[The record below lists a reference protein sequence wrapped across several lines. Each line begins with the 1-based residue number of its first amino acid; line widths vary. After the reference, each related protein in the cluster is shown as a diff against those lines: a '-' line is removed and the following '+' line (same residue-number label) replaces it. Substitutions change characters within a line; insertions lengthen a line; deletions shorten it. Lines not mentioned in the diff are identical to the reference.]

1 MNRIAAWLSVGLSG
15 LFAVPGSHAQPQ
27 RLAPLPAPTYAISL
41 GGRDACV
48 TPHTRN
54 RARADGGK
62 IDVQITSPSAGFFTV
77 TMTGTPAAESYLC
90 CTSTAAQTFHL
101 VQEFEVSCSDPRV
114 RFVALTLDS
123 SLVGYVRSARK
134 AGASVRLATASVIAE
149 SSETSPLSL
158 SHPTLASSGTEGHLC
173 NQHLPPLEGRLMPI
187 GRYTLVADFVL
198 ETTASG
204 ISTAHAV
211 ADFSPDTAL
220 PADWVRTRDP
230 FQGVSKNAFGFTLSI
245 SCGAPSGAP
254 PRSGVSRGE
263 RRTDVSSPTDR
274 GLMIS
279 MALVTSRLR
288 LRTRSV
294 AICVVAVTASRLP
307 R

>member
-1 MNRIAAWLSVGLSG
+1 M
-15 LFAVPGSHAQPQ
+15 
-27 RLAPLPAPTYAISL
+27 
-41 GGRDACV
+41 
-48 TPHTRN
+48 
-54 RARADGGK
+54 
-62 IDVQITSPSAGFFTV
+62 QITSPSAGFFTV

-123 SLVGYVRSARK
+123 SLVGYVRGARK

-204 ISTAHAV
+204 ISTRARRRRFLA
-211 ADFSPDTAL
+211 
-220 PADWVRTRDP
+220 
-230 FQGVSKNAFGFTLSI
+230 GY
-245 SCGAPSGAP
+245 CAP
-254 PRSGVSRGE
+254 
-263 RRTDVSSPTDR
+263 RRTGCERETLFRGSPR
-274 GLMIS
+274 MRWVYPLRSRAVHPRVIHH
-279 MALVTSRLR
+279 AL
-288 LRTRSV
+288 
-294 AICVVAVTASRLP
+294 A
-307 R
+307 